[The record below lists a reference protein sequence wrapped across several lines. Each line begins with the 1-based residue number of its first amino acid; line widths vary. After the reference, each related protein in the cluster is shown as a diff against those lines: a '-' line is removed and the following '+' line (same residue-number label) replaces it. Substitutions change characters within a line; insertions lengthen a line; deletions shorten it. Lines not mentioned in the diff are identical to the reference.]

1 MYDCTASCTILHSV
15 LLFYLPNIIFAWILL
30 ANHMRILFFVLSAVL
45 SVLATVS
52 LRANNTT
59 VRYLD
64 TSDGLSNN
72 LISAIYQDSR
82 GFIWIGTRNGLN
94 VYNGNEFTT
103 YINDKYSRDSLLG
116 NDIRQIAGDGGNN
129 VFIASDRGIVRYDI
143 AKAEFLP
150 VYGDSR
156 GRAVYFNGALYYA
169 SDAKVFCYDGETS
182 RAIVSVP
189 GSVVCSLCVQNDSIF
204 VGTETKGLFIYDM
217 KTRVMSNPITS
228 GHIFG
233 IFHDSRG
240 EYWIT
245 DYSGGGLYCLARSG
259 IRHFTASES
268 AGSLVNNRTHKC
280 CEDLDGNIW
289 VSTFNGLSRYDR
301 ETGLFTSYEKG
312 GKDGGVND
320 EKSFWDLFCD
330 HQGTIWAG
338 TYYDGVAYFNPSRE
352 MYRKHGFTDGEAG
365 GPGTPV
371 VGPMVEDGHHNLW
384 IGTEGRGVI
393 CYNYL
398 SGKTMHYDMGRGL
411 SSNFIKTLHYDA
423 GTEALWIGTHLGG
436 LDRLDTGT
444 GRVRVYRHDDGDDK
458 SLPSDIVMDIVPYGN
473 DLILSTFGG
482 IKAFSPETGEC
493 RRIIKDSSINAG
505 TQYTEGLLIDRTGNL
520 WIDPVGSGLFV
531 YNLGTGKRNDGF
543 LPLLDMVRDKRVN
556 SIYLDS
562 SDRLWVCTQNFGLIV
577 YDFYT
582 GESEEYDTRLG
593 RLESNN
599 VYAVCELPG
608 GDRRYIVTTDAGFSF
623 LDCGKKDAVNYRAGK
638 EIPLDAINVNSLHVT
653 GNGRIFIG
661 GMDGLVEFCED
672 DIAPRDNEY
681 GILLT
686 RLYINGDE
694 VNPDDRNKAFSGDIS
709 MAETIVLGPQCRTF
723 ALQYTVTDYLP
734 YGNDEQEFRLVGL
747 SDKWQPA
754 RSRMLSYSRLR
765 PGTYDLQIRSR
776 HRDEGELSAFCSVKI
791 KVLAPFYKTLWAY
804 AVYLLMIGGLIWLI
818 AFQYRRRIKIKA
830 ALEYEQAHVKEVEE
844 LTQNKLRFFTDVSHE
859 FRTPLSIILGQL
871 EVLMQKENFSAPLQN
886 SLLKIYRNCLGLKEL
901 ATEILDFR
909 KQEQGYM
916 GIKAHK
922 QDLVAFL
929 RNHYQTFVSV
939 ASAKKISYEFMNRED
954 MIELWFDERLMWK
967 VMNNLVS
974 NAFKHTPDK
983 GEIKVR
989 VYREDAE
996 AVIEVEDNGEGI
1008 PPEDFPR
1015 IFDRFYR
1022 SDRKS
1027 DNEAGGSGV
1036 GLALTKGIVELHH
1049 GVIEVRSKQSIRT
1062 VFTVRLKL
1070 GDDIFTEKEKR
1081 TDRDTSE
1088 VYTGSVSSE
1097 SLLLSGDDGKDTD
1110 TVPVYDGPKESN
1122 PSATMLIVEDNKDLR
1137 ETIVGLFSP
1146 YYRIMTAS
1154 NGMEALDIVVAEAPD
1169 IVLTDFLMPGMS
1181 GAELCRQLKGNPEIS
1196 HIPVVMLTAKNDEAS
1211 IAEGYKAGADDYVGK
1226 PFNPQL
1232 LFLRCNNLINS
1243 RRSMQNKF
1251 SSLPSAAVPAS
1262 DAVYNLRDKAFLDK
1276 VTQLV
1281 HDRMEQPGFDVDE
1294 LVHEVGM
1301 SRTKFFNR
1309 IKDVTGQ
1316 TPSEFIKNIRLEEA
1330 ARLLQEDPFLNVTE
1344 ISDKVGFNSP
1354 QYFRKCFKEKYNL
1367 TPFEYKEKGR

>member
-1 MYDCTASCTILHSV
+1 
-15 LLFYLPNIIFAWILL
+15 
-30 ANHMRILFFVLSAVL
+30 MRILFFVLPAML
-45 SVLATVS
+45 YMLATAQ
-52 LRANNTT
+52 LRADNATI
-59 VRYLD
+59 RYLD

-72 LISAIYQDSR
+72 CVSSIYQDPR

-94 VYNGNEFTT
+94 VYNGNEFIT
-103 YINDKYSRDSLLG
+103 YINDKYNQDCLLSD
-116 NDIRQIAGDGGNN
+116 DIRQITGDGRNY
-129 VFIASDRGIVRYDI
+129 VFIADNYGIVRYDI
-143 AKAEFLP
+143 ANAEFSSI
-150 VYGDSR
+150 YRGSR
-156 GRAVYFNGALYYA
+156 GRAVYFNEALYYA
-169 SDAKVFCYDGETS
+169 TDETVFRYDGGTS
-182 RAIVSVP
+182 RAIVSVT
-189 GSVVCSLCVQNDSIF
+189 GSVVCSLCVQNDSVF

-217 KTRVMSNPITS
+217 ETRVMSNPIAS
-228 GHIFG
+228 GHIFD

-240 EYWIT
+240 NSWVT
-245 DYSGGGLYCLARSG
+245 DYSGGGLYCLTPSG
-259 IRHFTASES
+259 IRHFDVSEVT
-268 AGSLVNNRTHKC
+268 GSLANDRTHRC
-280 CEDLDGNIW
+280 CEDLSGDIW
-289 VSTFNGLSRYDR
+289 VSTFDGLIRYDR
-301 ETGLFTSYEKG
+301 ETGVLVSSG
-312 GKDGGVND
+312 NSGKDSGSNE
-320 EKSFWDLFCD
+320 EKSFWSLCCD
-330 HQGTIWAG
+330 RQGTIWAG
-338 TYYDGVAYFNPSRE
+338 TYFDGVAYFNPL
-352 MYRKHGFTDGEAG
+352 RKVYSKHEFSGKEDSGSG
-365 GPGTPV
+365 GPIT
-371 VGPMVEDGHHNLW
+371 GPMTEDRNRNLW
-384 IGTEGRGVI
+384 IGTEGRGVFR
-393 CYNYL
+393 YNYL
-398 SGKTMHYDMGRGL
+398 SGKVMHYDVAGGL
-411 SSNFIKTLHYDA
+411 SSNFIKALYFDDR
-423 GTEALWIGTHLGG
+423 TETLWIGTHLGG
-436 LDRLDTGT
+436 LDRLDVRT
-444 GRVRVYRHDDGDDK
+444 GRVHTYRHDDRDGT
-458 SLPSDIVMDIVPYGN
+458 SLPSDIVMAIVPYGD
-473 DLILSTFGG
+473 DLILSTYGG
-482 IKAFSPETGEC
+482 ITTFSPETG
-493 RRIIKDSSINAG
+493 KFSSVINDKSVSAR
-505 TQYTEGLLIDRTGNL
+505 TQYAEGLLVDRSGNL
-520 WIDPVGSGLFV
+520 WINPVGSGLVV
-531 YNLGTGKRNDGF
+531 YNLDTGKRNDGF
-543 LPLLDMVRDKRVN
+543 SSFLEKVRDKRVN
-556 SIYLDS
+556 AIYIDS
-562 SDRLWVCTQNFGLIV
+562 TDRLWACTQNFGLIA

-582 GESEEYDTRLG
+582 NEIEEFDTLIG
-593 RLESNN
+593 GLESNN
-599 VYAVCELPG
+599 VYAVKELPGVG

-623 LDCGKKDAVNYRAGK
+623 LDYVKTEAVNYRVGK